1 MTMTEA
7 PLSANFNLYQ
17 GQLKVQFTYRQAAD
31 DGYISQLQA
40 YIANLNSAGFTV
52 EPTTPAEGGEEHAVT
67 SYVLGLANDKNTG
80 GKQACI
86 FCYTDYFDMC
96 AFVLYSNHI
105 EMLPFEVEKTQPWQG
120 WRPPKADAEGAGW
133 LISCEPFTV
142 RQEVM
147 TDWKT
152 GEPLL
157 YEDGPGKGKP
167 KKFISH
173 INGQPVPRNGDAT
186 QPAPS
191 QQQQAR
197 PSVPVNGNG
206 HKPAPPP
213 AASNGNPF
221 DDETVGAHNPVLHA
235 LGTAFYANQWN
246 AKRKEFSK
254 HFQKA
259 SSKDWSASQTQSV
272 IDGLEGHLWTA
283 IYEIANDKGWN
294 EERLDDITHAAR
306 KGAAMSDV
314 SGVMLA
320 HVYKAVQEAAVN
332 DVRLP
337 EGEGLPF

>member
-1 MTMTEA
+1 MTEA

-31 DGYISQLQA
+31 DGYIGQLQA

-52 EPTTPAEGGEEHAVT
+52 EPQAPVEGEKEQAIDGYVAGMFQNSKTGDFDARLHLYAEPGGMKFRVVDVYPEDFEKLGFTPDLSKQVDGPAPEKAYAKSRGYYVHHPMTIVT
-67 SYVLGLANDKNTG
+67 VPKL
-80 GKQACI
+80 
-86 FCYTDYFDMC
+86 DYD
-96 AFVLYSNHI
+96 
-105 EMLPFEVEKTQPWQG
+105 
-120 WRPPKADAEGAGW
+120 
-133 LISCEPFTV
+133 
-142 RQEVM
+142 
-147 TDWKT
+147 T
-152 GEPLL
+152 GEPKRTEAGNII
-157 YEDGPGKGKP
+157 Y
-167 KKFISH
+167 KFSH
-173 INGQPVPRNGDAT
+173 VVSAT

-197 PSVPVNGNG
+197 PSAPVNGNG

-235 LGTAFYANQWN
+235 LGTAFYANQWS
-246 AKRKEFSK
+246 AKRKEFSA
-254 HFQKA
+254 HFGKS
-259 SSKDWSASQTQSV
+259 SSKDWSPSQTQSV

-294 EERLDDITHAAR
+294 EERLDNITHKAR

-314 SGVMLA
+314 SGVMLT

-332 DVRLP
+332 DVKLP
-337 EGEGLPF
+337 EGDGLPF